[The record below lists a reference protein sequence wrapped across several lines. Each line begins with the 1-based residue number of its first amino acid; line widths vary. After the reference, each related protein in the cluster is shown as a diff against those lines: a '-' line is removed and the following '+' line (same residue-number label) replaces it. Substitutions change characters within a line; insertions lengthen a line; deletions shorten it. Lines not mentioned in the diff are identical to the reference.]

1 MPSWLRV
8 ASLVGAIAVATSSSA
23 TDAGPA
29 QKRQPLLALAQDAR
43 DLSVA
48 APDVF
53 QRAAAFGDVH
63 ALPALKQPDSVPA
76 SSRQKRISRSA
87 VDILVRRIGP
97 SAGAGFM
104 ETVLAAQPPDGIG
117 VAADD
122 IYRIYFHGPAY
133 QAIMAT
139 RTMAAPRPTRPASP
153 STPRGRLCECGCRT
167 GNVKSGAAACRA

>member
-8 ASLVGAIAVATSSSA
+8 ASLVGAIAVATSSSG

-29 QKRQPLLALAQDAR
+29 QKQQPLLALVQDAR

-63 ALPALKQPDSVPA
+63 ALPSLTQPDSVPA

-104 ETVLAAQPPDGIG
+104 ETVLAAQPPEGIG
-117 VAADD
+117 AIVIESGSFRLGDVRREHAANDQAALVSIDD
-122 IYRIYFHGPAY
+122 YVFAVRLGILRISAPLQ
-133 QAIMAT
+133 QAAGFLTI
-139 RTMAAPRPTRPASP
+139 
-153 STPRGRLCECGCRT
+153 RG
-167 GNVKSGAAACRA
+167 